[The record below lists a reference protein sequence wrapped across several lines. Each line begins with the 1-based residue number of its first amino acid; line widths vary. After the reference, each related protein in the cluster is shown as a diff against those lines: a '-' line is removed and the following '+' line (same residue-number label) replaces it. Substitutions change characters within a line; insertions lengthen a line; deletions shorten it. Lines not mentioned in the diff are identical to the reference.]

1 MLLVK
6 KYNSVR
12 QLHIMVTAGMIFFLI
27 TKSVA
32 QFAPP
37 AGQPGSTA
45 ISTDSS
51 IFVQWASACLV
62 ARGYMDISDTSL
74 GYANYGMDTAAVG
87 IADFNVVSLGDGGSA
102 VLYFDTPLVNGSG
115 FDFAVFENSFSDEFL
130 ELAFV
135 EVSSDGSRFF
145 RFGSTSNT
153 QTEEQ
158 VDTFGTLDATKLHN
172 LAGKYRGGYGT
183 PFDLEELKDSVGL
196 DISNIIA
203 VRIVDVVGSVDPEYG
218 SYDGQGNI
226 INDPWPTPF
235 ESSGFDL
242 DAVGVIHDKNHTDVY
257 EKTYGN
263 LIVAAPN
270 PVTDVLKITG
280 IEPGGEFV
288 IYDLT
293 GHAVY
298 SSGAVQHRE
307 TSISVSE
314 FPKGVLFIRILN
326 GNNVRTLKIIHL

>member
-1 MLLVK
+1 MVSFK
-6 KYNSVR
+6 KYNLFR
-12 QLHIMVTAGMIFFLI
+12 QLHVVAIAGIILL
-27 TKSVA
+27 TSVRTVA

-45 ISTDSS
+45 IKADSAV
-51 IFVQWASACLV
+51 FVQWASLCIV
-62 ARGYMDISDTSL
+62 HRGYADMSDTAV
-74 GYANYGMDTAAVG
+74 GYATYGADTAGIG
-87 IADFNVVSLGDGGSA
+87 IADNNVVSLGDAGSA
-102 VLYFDTPLVNGSG
+102 VLYFDIPVANGPG
-115 FDFAVFENSFSDEFL
+115 FDFAIFENSFSDEFL

-145 RFGSTSNT
+145 RFGSTSYT
-153 QTEEQ
+153 QTKDQ
-158 VDTFGTLDATKLHN
+158 VDSFGTLDATKLHN

-183 PFDLEELKDSVGL
+183 PFDLEKLKDSTGL
-196 DISNIIA
+196 DVSNIIA
-203 VRIVDVVGSVDPEYG
+203 VRIVDVVGSVDPDYS
-218 SYDGQGNI
+218 SYDSQGNI

-242 DAVGVIHDKNHTDVY
+242 DAVGVIHDKNHMDVD
-257 EKTYGN
+257 EN
-263 LIVAAPN
+263 PDRNMIVAVPN

-280 IEPGGEFV
+280 IELGGEFV

-293 GHAVY
+293 GHTVY
-298 SSGAVQHRE
+298 SSGTVQHRE

-326 GNNVRTLKIIHL
+326 GNSVHTLKIVHL